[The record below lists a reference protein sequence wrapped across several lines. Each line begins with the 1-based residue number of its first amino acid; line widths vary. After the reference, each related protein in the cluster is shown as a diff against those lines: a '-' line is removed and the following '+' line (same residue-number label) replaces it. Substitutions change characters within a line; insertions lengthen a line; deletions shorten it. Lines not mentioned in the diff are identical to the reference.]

1 MRGRAP
7 LAAGG
12 AGEDRPCGSGGAPR
26 RGTAVGRA
34 HGYGKSGTLWR
45 LMALAPTSPKPQHVR
60 YTHREANWSRSPLWG
75 MTGTMGLAGAAR
87 GVTPLLPRRT
97 ESVAGHGHD
106 SEEHKGVGGDHSA
119 SCAGGAPVA
128 TVVCRS
134 CGSGGHPAVGRTLVA
149 RHTALT
155 RLAVAAVSVRGMT
168 CGGLPRLWP
177 RQHTTLYPSC
187 LVRCGWVA
195 GSGYET
201 FACGCTSDGDVPPVA
216 DDTRSLLSAGGVGWT
231 EGQPDKVSLATRV
244 LRARDS
250 MGELCV
256 CAPWCRMHAVRA
268 SAPWPRAGR
277 VGCCAA
283 PARLDPCAWRF
294 AHGPAHGCDGVSSQ
308 TMQRCSS

>member
-1 MRGRAP
+1 M
-7 LAAGG
+7 
-12 AGEDRPCGSGGAPR
+12 
-26 RGTAVGRA
+26 GRA

-168 CGGLPRLWP
+168 WRWP
-177 RQHTTLYPSC
+177 PPFVASPTYDTLSV
-187 LVRCGWVA
+187 LSGALRV
-195 GSGYET
+195 GSGEWVRNV
-201 FACGCTSDGDVPPVA
+201 CM
-216 DDTRSLLSAGGVGWT
+216 
-231 EGQPDKVSLATRV
+231 RV
-244 LRARDS
+244 YL
-250 MGELCV
+250 
-256 CAPWCRMHAVRA
+256 
-268 SAPWPRAGR
+268 
-277 VGCCAA
+277 
-283 PARLDPCAWRF
+283 
-294 AHGPAHGCDGVSSQ
+294 
-308 TMQRCSS
+308 